1 MASRLLSR
9 ATASAR
15 AAARRPIAQAVGL
28 CRVAPSALSSTFSTP
43 ASSSTADTP
52 ELAAH
57 YADLNGFHRDL
68 ALAAFRGDVPSTY
81 AASTD
86 NEMCVIGHLES
97 YRCSTSLTIKRTK
110 AAFTKEQERG
120 LVYRNKQ

>member
-15 AAARRPIAQAVGL
+15 AAARRPIVQAVGL
-28 CRVAPSALSSTFSTP
+28 CRVAPSALSSTFSTS

-86 NEMCVIGHLES
+86 NDDGAPPLALATFAAGCFWGAWPRRETRARES
-97 YRCSTSLTIKRTK
+97 AGRESGG
-110 AAFTKEQERG
+110 E
-120 LVYRNKQ
+120 